1 MTPADRKKK
10 NDVIRYMCPIT
21 LWSVDDSHPA
31 STEPFRCERGTT
43 AGDGARPSV
52 VKCPLLRP

>member
-1 MTPADRKKK
+1 VLVPADRKKK

-31 STEPFRCERGTT
+31 STEPFRCDRDTT
-43 AGDGARPSV
+43 AADGARLSV
-52 VKCPLLRP
+52 VK